1 MAYQA
6 QQNAQAL
13 AAKQQASLA
22 DLAAAQNAANKASS
36 AASQAQANVRG
47 YGHGH

>member
-13 AAKQQASLA
+13 AAKQQHALA
-22 DLAAAQNAANKASS
+22 DLAAAQNAANKAAS
-36 AASQAQANVRG
+36 AGKSKSKFLDV
-47 YGHGH
+47 